1 MAERP
6 ATEKTEQPTHKRLSK
21 ARTEGQIPQSQE
33 VLSLFSIVVLVTAV
47 ALLASGL
54 VGWCTD
60 QIKQGLGPDVSVF
73 SGSESFAEF
82 VNSKVASMMA
92 LILPVC
98 AALCVGAVAG
108 NIIVGGLNYCPKAV
122 KIDFGAINPLGGLGR
137 LVNMRS
143 MVRLLASVLKLLFV
157 SAIAWWYLQD
167 KLEELALLRWTWS
180 VGMLSA
186 MGKLILGLL
195 TRICIALLVLAAA
208 DMVFQKWKYMQDL
221 KMTKQEVKEELK
233 RMEGDP
239 VVKRRRRE
247 VQLCLMLQRIRS
259 AVPKADVVVTNP
271 TEVAVAIRYDARTMA
286 APRVVA
292 KGRGFLAQQIRRIA
306 IEHGVPIVERPPLA
320 QALYKAVEV
329 GQEIP
334 PQFYRAVAEILAY
347 VYELTGRAGRYRS
360 AGAAG

>member
-6 ATEKTEQPTHKRLSK
+6 AAEKTEQPTHKRLSK

-47 ALLASGL
+47 AFLASGL

-82 VNSKVASMMA
+82 VNSKLTSMMA

-221 KMTKQEVKEELK
+221 KMTKQEVKEEHRQTEGAPEVKSRIRRIQLQMAMK
-233 RMEGDP
+233 RM
-239 VVKRRRRE
+239 
-247 VQLCLMLQRIRS
+247 LQE
-259 AVPKADVVVTNP
+259 VPKASVVLTNP
-271 TEVAVAIRYDARTMA
+271 THVAVALRYDPKMA
-286 APRVVA
+286 EAPVLVA
-292 KGRGFLAQQIRRIA
+292 KGADHLAEKIREIA
-306 IEHGVPIVERPPLA
+306 RAYGVPIVRRPELA
-320 QALYKAVEV
+320 RTIFKTVDLDAKIPESLYV
-329 GQEIP
+329 
-334 PQFYRAVAEILAY
+334 AVAEVLAMI
-347 VYELTGRAGRYRS
+347 YRLRHRR
-360 AGAAG
+360 